1 MMARKGEIA
10 AAIGAYNAT
19 GRMPLPAAEAT
30 RLLTVMFADTDLC
43 QRNLDSLAAEGFS
56 RSKLVQLLRDLIEG
70 GLVSK
75 ERGVSRAPN
84 TCYDNFKICEAIHRL
99 SF

>member
-1 MMARKGEIA
+1 LPIDPHHQEEIA
-10 AAIGAYNAT
+10 AAIGAYHAT
-19 GRMPLPAAEAT
+19 GRRQLLMADVI
-30 RLLTVMFADTDLC
+30 RLLTVMFADADVC

-56 RSKLVQLLRDLIEG
+56 RGNLVRLLRALIEA

-84 TCYDNFKICEAIHRL
+84 TYTLHLPRVRP
-99 SF
+99 